1 MRKIIALVCRDFR
14 EMKWFLLVLC
24 VTIVISAII
33 SSTAIQYH
41 ILCRPPHENGRRYIV
56 LLFDY
61 SHAIGIVMAVL
72 LVYSFATAF
81 FSSKAYF
88 FFSLPVHRSHVLLSK
103 VSVISISAFLIAFLA
118 ILTESLIQ
126 GIMWWTP
133 VCEWLLASQKPDPLL
148 RRMIHSHL
156 SIFTPGWMM
165 GTMRDY
171 IYWARHILLLPG
183 MVCFAQGVTA
193 FTRRYR
199 FGVWTITFFIS
210 LFIYA
215 IVNGAVEKELLFVPL
230 YKQPLWM
237 YLFDLEA
244 GLVFMIAGC
253 LLYGWKA
260 EV

>member
-1 MRKIIALVCRDFR
+1 MRKVTALILRDFR
-14 EMKWFLLVLC
+14 KLKWHLLILC
-24 VTIVISAII
+24 LTIIVSALISTIDRQYYILCQHTHLI
-33 SSTAIQYH
+33 SS
-41 ILCRPPHENGRRYIV
+41 RYSN
-56 LLFDY
+56 LLFNY
-61 SHAIGIVMAVL
+61 SHAVGFVMAVL
-72 LVYSFATAF
+72 LVYSFATTF
-81 FSSKAYF
+81 FSSRAYTLYA
-88 FFSLPVHRSHVLLSK
+88 LPVRRSSVFLSK

-118 ILTESLIQ
+118 ILTESLVQ

-133 VCEWLLASQKPDPLL
+133 VGERLLAPQEPDPLL

-156 SIFTPGWMM
+156 SIFSPGWIM

-171 IYWARHILLLPG
+171 VYWDRHILLLPG

-210 LFIYA
+210 LFAYA
-215 IVNGAVEKELLFVPL
+215 VINGTIEKEFLIIPL
-230 YKQPLWM
+230 DKQPLWV

-244 GLVFMIAGC
+244 GLVFMFAGC
-253 LLYGWKA
+253 LLFGLKA